1 MIYHFILNP
10 KSGRGRKEQ
19 GLDDII
25 KAACKKRQVNYHIY
39 YTTAPGD
46 ATEYVRS
53 MIRITNERQR
63 FICVGGDGTIS
74 EIVNSAPG
82 NLNVE
87 FGVIPMGS
95 GNDFVRNFTNSHLF
109 TDIEAQLDGS
119 TLTLDLIK
127 VNDYYSVNMVNIG
140 FDCAVVKETERL
152 KKIKLI
158 PPGLIYIAGVI
169 VTLCKKF
176 GTKMKLI
183 FDDGRVIEKEMTL
196 TAIANGQFCG
206 GGFRSNPLAKIN
218 DGLFDICAINKVSR
232 FTFLSLVSL
241 YKKGTYLE
249 DEKARKV
256 IDYFQVPH
264 FKMEFDEPVPIC
276 IDGEIKGAKTV
287 DFSIMKNGFN
297 FVVPKGC
304 EIIES
309 ADNRVSAEQP
319 IEVIDVETN
328 ADADAPVSE
337 TLEVEIP
344 KKEESKGEDFA
355 TVG

>member
-10 KSGRGRKEQ
+10 KSGRGRKEKN
-19 GLDDII
+19 LDEII

-87 FGVIPMGS
+87 FGVIPKGS
-95 GNDFVRNFTNSHLF
+95 GNDFVRNFTNSELF
-109 TDIEAQLDGS
+109 TSIDAQLDGS
-119 TLTLDLIK
+119 PLTLDLIK

-183 FDDGRVIEKEMTL
+183 FDDGRIIEKDMTL

-218 DGLFDICAINKVSR
+218 DGMFDICAINKVSR
-232 FTFLSLVSL
+232 LTFLSLVSS

-249 DEKARKV
+249 DEKAKKY

-276 IDGEIKGAKTV
+276 IDGEIKGAKSV
-287 DFSIMKNGFN
+287 EFSIMQNGFN

-309 ADNRVSAEQP
+309 A
-319 IEVIDVETN
+319 
-328 ADADAPVSE
+328 
-337 TLEVEIP
+337 
-344 KKEESKGEDFA
+344 
-355 TVG
+355 